1 MQPLELAARSRRQGI
16 KIDKKMGLFGAL
28 FYGYQGVAMEL
39 TILMPCLNEERTLP
53 RCIQEARYFLES
65 NDVSGEIL
73 IADNGSTDRSIDIAF
88 ELGARVVRVSEKGY
102 GAALKAGINSAKGRF
117 VIFGDSDESYD
128 FSSLSRFLEE
138 LRSGRD
144 LVVGNR
150 FQGGIHR
157 GAMPALHRYLGN
169 PVLSCIGRILF
180 NAPIGDFHCGLRGFR
195 RDAIVE
201 LNLKTTGMEFASE
214 IIIRAALSGLSLT
227 EVPTILRKD
236 GRDRAPHL
244 RTWRDGWR
252 HLIFM
257 LLHSPQATFMVP
269 GGVLGVLG
277 LFAALILMWGPQSI
291 SHMVFDIHTLLF
303 AGAAVLGGLQM
314 LFMGVFMQLSGER
327 LGLWRP
333 SCLSA
338 FLSKRFKLEFGLAVG
353 AALICLAFGMSWEA
367 LTYWGEHGYAA
378 IDPVVVMRLA
388 IPAVMLGLGGLQVT
402 MFSLVMGF
410 VSLNRKQ

>member
-1 MQPLELAARSRRQGI
+1 
-16 KIDKKMGLFGAL
+16 
-28 FYGYQGVAMEL
+28 MEL

-53 RCIQEARYFLES
+53 KCIREARSFLDF
-65 NDVSGEIL
+65 NGVSGEIL
-73 IADNGSTDRSIDIAF
+73 IADNGSTDRSIDIAS
-88 ELGARVVRVSEKGY
+88 EMGARVVRVSEKGY
-102 GAALKAGINSAKGRF
+102 GAALKAGINSAQGRF

-128 FSSLSRFLEE
+128 FSSLSMFLDE

-150 FQGGIHR
+150 FQGGIHQ
-157 GAMPALHRYLGN
+157 GAMPVLHRYLGN
-169 PVLSCIGRILF
+169 PVLSFIGRLLF

-195 RDAIVE
+195 RDAIVD

-257 LLHSPQATFMVP
+257 LLHSPKATLMVP
-269 GGVLGVLG
+269 GGVIGLLG
-277 LFAALILMWGPQSI
+277 LFSALILMWGPQSI

-333 SCLSA
+333 SSLSA

-353 AALICLAFGMSWEA
+353 AALLLLAFSMSWEA
-367 LTYWGEHGYAA
+367 LAYWGRHGYAA